1 MGARWLSVFDELP
14 RQSTTFI
21 AFNAGQ
27 PDQYH
32 SLESA
37 LYRKQTRVRIR
48 ERWYA
53 SDLELIR
60 NDTALLDTFHK
71 E

>member
-1 MGARWLSVFDELP
+1 MGARWLLVFDELP
-14 RQSTTFI
+14 RQSTIFI

-48 ERWYA
+48 E
-53 SDLELIR
+53 L
-60 NDTALLDTFHK
+60 
-71 E
+71 